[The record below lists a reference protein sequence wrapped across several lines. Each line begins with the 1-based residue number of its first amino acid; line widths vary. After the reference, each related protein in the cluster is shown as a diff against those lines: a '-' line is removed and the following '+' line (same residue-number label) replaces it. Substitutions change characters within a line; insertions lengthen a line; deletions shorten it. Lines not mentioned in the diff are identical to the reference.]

1 MAQPQPQAGPDAGG
15 ASGPRANFGQ
25 RLVAVLIDGVLLYVV
40 QLIVAAIAGRGAGT
54 FLAIVIGLA
63 YYIYLEGSPAGQT
76 VGKKV
81 LNIRVIDFA
90 TGGPLGFGKA
100 AIRYV
105 GRYISGLPLLLGYF
119 WMLWDKE
126 NQTWH
131 DKIATTV
138 VVPTSAY
145 PVEKW
150 PG

>member
-1 MAQPQPQAGPDAGG
+1 MAQPQARPGAHEGGP
-15 ASGPRANFGQ
+15 SGPRANFGQ

-40 QLIVAAIAGRGAGT
+40 QLIVSAIIGRAGAFVALAIA
-54 FLAIVIGLA
+54 IA

-105 GRYISGLPLLLGYF
+105 GRYVSGLPLFLGYF
-119 WMLWDKE
+119 WMLWDRE

-138 VVPTSAY
+138 VVPASAY
-145 PVEKW
+145 PVESW